1 MRHEREHVEQI
12 ARLASFLRLADT
24 GWVGT
29 APEQRGDL
37 RLEPLEQ
44 RVGGVLGL
52 ERGVVRVVDRLRRA
66 AWRVVSGEDGEN
78 RA

>member
-12 ARLASFLRLADT
+12 ARLARLLRLADT
-24 GWVGT
+24 RVGT

-52 ERGVVRVVDRLRRA
+52 ERGVVRVIDRLRRA